1 MSSTVIYTL
10 QLADCVYSW
19 ARIHF
24 SRLLMVWYIIIYI
37 KMKIGLQ
44 NGIVVLDGDSGLL
57 SLSLMEFHMFY
68 IKLDQQK
75 DFIM

>member
-1 MSSTVIYTL
+1 
-10 QLADCVYSW
+10 
-19 ARIHF
+19 
-24 SRLLMVWYIIIYI
+24 MVWYIIIYI